1 MRSKNATS
9 EKKLMQQRKI
19 LVKQQ
24 NNATTT
30 VETKPTTIELAET
43 LTTIVSVRSRSREG
57 IKIQHQKKKL
67 I

>member
-9 EKKLMQQRKI
+9 ERKLMQQRKI

-24 NNATTT
+24 NDATTT